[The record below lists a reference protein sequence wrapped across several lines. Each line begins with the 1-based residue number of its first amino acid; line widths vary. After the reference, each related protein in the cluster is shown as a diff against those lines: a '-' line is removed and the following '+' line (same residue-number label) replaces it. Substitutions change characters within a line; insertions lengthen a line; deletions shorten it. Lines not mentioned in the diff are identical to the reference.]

1 MDKREET
8 VEEKN
13 GKTQNMKKT
22 EVKFL
27 VLNPR
32 ISLSVG
38 VQLRLQRSSVVKLQY
53 RQLPSDGR
61 HFSILLDLILQYPI
75 LQRESTEYLQIRR

>member
-38 VQLRLQRSSVVKLQY
+38 VPTATAEGVCS
-53 RQLPSDGR
+53 
-61 HFSILLDLILQYPI
+61 
-75 LQRESTEYLQIRR
+75 